1 MFTSLIKRFL
11 FYLLKG
17 FLLLALFAELMVL
30 ALRWIDPSIWSWR
43 IHRAWF
49 PPVSYPEQV
58 QHQWIPLANINKSM
72 PLAVVAAEDQR
83 FLSHYGVDFLAIWK
97 AYKSNQQGGR
107 LRGGSTITQQTA
119 KNLWLWPSQSYWRK
133 AVEAGFA
140 GLLELNL
147 PKSRIIEIYL
157 NIAEFGPGIY
167 GVEAASQHYF
177 ALSSSQLSAHQA
189 ASLAALL
196 PSPYRYSLNPNSAFM
211 SQRISWIRQ
220 QMRQL
225 GSLELSRH

>member
-1 MFTSLIKRFL
+1 LIKRFCI
-11 FYLLKG
+11 YLLKG
-17 FLLLALFAELMVL
+17 VLLLALLAELMVL
-30 ALRWIDPSIWSWR
+30 ALRWIDPPIWSWR

-49 PPVSYPEQV
+49 PPTSYPEQIE
-58 QHQWIPLANINKSM
+58 HQWVALTSINKSM

-83 FLSHYGVDFLAIWK
+83 FLAHYGVDFLAIWR
-97 AYKSNQQGGR
+97 AYKSNREGGR

-133 AVEAGFA
+133 AVEFGFA

-147 PKSRIIEIYL
+147 SKSRILELYL

-177 ALSSSQLSAHQA
+177 NLSSEQLSAHQA

-196 PSPYRYSLNPNSAFM
+196 PSPYRYSISPKSAFM
-211 SQRISWIRQ
+211 SQRVAWIRQ

-225 GSLELSRH
+225 GPL

>member
-1 MFTSLIKRFL
+1 M
-11 FYLLKG
+11 KG
-17 FLLLALFAELMVL
+17 FLLLALLAECMVL
-30 ALRWIDPSIWSWR
+30 VLRWIDPPIWSWR

-49 PPVSYPEQV
+49 PPASYPEQIEHDWV
-58 QHQWIPLANINKSM
+58 SLSKINNSM
-72 PLAVVAAEDQR
+72 PMAVVAAEDQR
-83 FLSHYGVDFLAIWK
+83 FLAHYGVDFLAIWR
-97 AYKSNQQGGR
+97 AYKSNREGGR

-133 AVEAGFA
+133 AIEAGFA

-147 PKSRIIEIYL
+147 SKSRILELYL

-167 GVEAASQHYF
+167 GVEAASQYYF
-177 ALSSSQLSAHQA
+177 HLPASQLSAYQA

-196 PSPYRYSLNPNSAFM
+196 PSPYRYTLKPQSAFM
-211 SQRISWIRQ
+211 SQRVSWIRQ

-225 GSLELSRH
+225 GSLELNRN